1 MATKT
6 GKNGTTKSPT
16 GTGPGLV
23 LLDATGPGQPTYVL
37 GTQYTLSDVA
47 RATNLSLSHV
57 SRVFSGQR
65 TPTVKVARDIATY
78 LELGV
83 GDLLDE
89 LGKMQEKTATTAT
102 TATPAA

>member
-1 MATKT
+1 MVGTMATKT
-6 GKNGTTKSPT
+6 GKNGTTKSST

-37 GTQYTLSDVA
+37 GTQFTLSDVA
-47 RATNLSLSHV
+47 RATNLSLSHI

-78 LELGV
+78 LGLGV

-89 LGKMQEKTATTAT
+89 LGKIAGSD